1 MQQTKLGLRKL
12 KESKESRQE
21 RYKCYKAL
29 KQNPLI
35 RLDVRNKSLALLA
48 REWGQNDMLIF
59 LSARGILL
67 GMIYSMT
74 NSNLLTL

>member
-21 RYKCYKAL
+21 RYKCHKAL

-35 RLDVRNKSLALLA
+35 RLDVRNRSVTLLA
-48 REWGQNDMLIF
+48 KE
-59 LSARGILL
+59 L
-67 GMIYSMT
+67 GGGGKKICIYPDRQRVFCWV
-74 NSNLLTL
+74 